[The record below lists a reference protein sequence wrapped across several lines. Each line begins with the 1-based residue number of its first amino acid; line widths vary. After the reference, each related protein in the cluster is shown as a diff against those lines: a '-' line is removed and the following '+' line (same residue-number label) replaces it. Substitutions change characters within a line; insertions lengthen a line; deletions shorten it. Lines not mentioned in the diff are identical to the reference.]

1 MDLAVEAAFKMTNPA
16 ETLIVVT
23 ADHSH
28 TMTLGGYPER
38 GADVRGTTS

>member
-1 MDLAVEAAFKMTNPA
+1 
-16 ETLIVVT
+16 VT

>member
-1 MDLAVEAAFKMTNPA
+1 
-16 ETLIVVT
+16 VT

-38 GADVRGTTS
+38 GADVRGTTSWHHSN